1 MHYRNHLY
9 FFYATYMYRRAHS
22 RTLTS
27 TFVFSE
33 WNKINDS
40 PLYMDW
46 LVYMERQPKNG
57 APYFL
62 SGRYI
67 N

>member
-1 MHYRNHLY
+1 
-9 FFYATYMYRRAHS
+9 MYRRA

>member
-1 MHYRNHLY
+1 
-9 FFYATYMYRRAHS
+9 MYRRAHT
-22 RTLTS
+22 RTVTS

-33 WNKINDS
+33 KNKINDS

-46 LVYMERQPKNG
+46 LVYMERQPNG